1 MSRYDELRREKR
13 LIDEEA
19 QSISRELKGTE
30 DEASRV
36 SYIAGCAEDVL
47 SDIDREFEAVTQL
60 TSADMAFLFVAIAAQ
75 CVRQYLVTKFP
86 ERVDDQT
93 AANNAK
99 KAKEHSNRGDE
110 LYHASL
116 EEILCCPVP
125 FDANIGSNGALAGG
139 GSLGHRA
146 TAIGHDPVI
155 GLVVGTAN
163 ITTATL
169 TTWDFRS
176 YHIKTR
182 NIIAPSG
189 RNMGNRDC
197 FSGEA
202 NTEKVFRYTSERA
215 MNEGKE
221 GKVAVCAALC
231 KEIEHLRSDV
241 GSTSSLPFPVISH
254 FSPKMAS
261 QLAEYGIDF
270 GNTVQVSK
278 QAGIAALI
286 NFLITTLHGLLLLSK
301 EGGQDIDVFRVR
313 TRKIL
318 LYSNTIAS
326 ASNLLVVGAAEVA
339 AFYAGNPDLAKQG
352 LRYLDIGG
360 LLVTTHRLITDR
372 AFIQKVKKEFLE
384 NHWYETVMNQ
394 MGGETE

>member
-60 TSADMAFLFVAIAAQ
+60 TSEDMAFLFVAIAAQ

>member
-1 MSRYDELRREKR
+1 
-13 LIDEEA
+13 
-19 QSISRELKGTE
+19 
-30 DEASRV
+30 
-36 SYIAGCAEDVL
+36 
-47 SDIDREFEAVTQL
+47 
-60 TSADMAFLFVAIAAQ
+60 
-75 CVRQYLVTKFP
+75 
-86 ERVDDQT
+86 
-93 AANNAK
+93 
-99 KAKEHSNRGDE
+99 
-110 LYHASL
+110 
-116 EEILCCPVP
+116 
-125 FDANIGSNGALAGG
+125 
-139 GSLGHRA
+139 
-146 TAIGHDPVI
+146 
-155 GLVVGTAN
+155 
-163 ITTATL
+163 
-169 TTWDFRS
+169 
-176 YHIKTR
+176 
-182 NIIAPSG
+182 
-189 RNMGNRDC
+189 MGNRDC

-202 NTEKVFRYTSERA
+202 NTEEVFRYTSERA

-231 KEIEHLRSDV
+231 KEIEHLRSDI
-241 GSTSSLPFPVISH
+241 GSTNSLPFPVISH

-286 NFLITTLHGLLLLSK
+286 NFLIATLHGLLLLSE

-326 ASNLLVVGAAEVA
+326 ASNLLVVGATEVA

-360 LLVTTHRLITDR
+360 LLVTTHRLISDR
-372 AFIQKVKKEFLE
+372 TFIQKVKKEFLE

>member
-1 MSRYDELRREKR
+1 MSKYDELRREKR
-13 LIDEEA
+13 LIDEEV

-36 SYIAGCAEDVL
+36 SYIAVHAEDFL
-47 SDIDREFEAVTQL
+47 SDIDREFEEVTQL
-60 TSADMAFLFVAIAAQ
+60 TPEDIAFLFVAIAAQ

-99 KAKEHSNRGDE
+99 KAKEHSNRGNE

-116 EEILCCPVP
+116 EEILNCPVP

-182 NIIAPSG
+182 NMIAPSG

-202 NTEKVFRYTSERA
+202 NTEEVFRYTSERA

-231 KEIEHLRSDV
+231 KEIEHLRSDI
-241 GSTSSLPFPVISH
+241 GSTNSLPFPVISH

-286 NFLITTLHGLLLLSK
+286 NFLIATLHGLLLLSE

-326 ASNLLVVGAAEVA
+326 ASNLLVVGATEVA

-360 LLVTTHRLITDR
+360 LLVTTHRLISDR
-372 AFIQKVKKEFLE
+372 MFIQKVKKEFLE

>member
-60 TSADMAFLFVAIAAQ
+60 TSEDMAFLFVAIAAQ

-146 TAIGHDPVI
+146 PAIGHDPVI